1 MTILK
6 YDDVIKN
13 VMRPWFLLQYF
24 WKILCST
31 TFMCKISYLGLN
43 WFRIYD
49 EVMSKK
55 PRLVRVKR
63 DVVKGTVMQI
73 IQQLVYD
80 RFNTS
85 NKQWQLFIYSAAI
98 LLFYNHFHNILRL
111 FDVLPNFPLTTSK
124 TIPQRR
130 PQRIFPL

>member
-31 TFMCKISYLGLN
+31 TLMWKISYLGLN

>member
-24 WKILCST
+24 RKILCST
-31 TFMCKISYLGLN
+31 TLMCKISYLGLN